1 MAFVEKYLSHYD
13 YVPFKHNWYVDC
25 KPKKRLLKNSQVDSE
40 ALAKLSLIELQQVVN
55 PRNVDT
61 VEKIIR
67 EKLKEQEQLLKAS
80 QQFDYAKKQAKK
92 QEQEYI
98 QEKAR
103 QAAKRTAIRNCVAI
117 EYPNLARAMGRKYA

>member
-55 PRNVDT
+55 PRNVDE
-61 VEKIIR
+61 VEKIIKQ
-67 EKLKEQEQLLKAS
+67 KLKEQERLLKAS
-80 QQFDYAKKQAKK
+80 QQYEYAKKQAHKK
-92 QEQEYI
+92 SM
-98 QEKAR
+98 KASIER
-103 QAAKRTAIRNCVAI
+103 NKHIAKKRTMQLLDG
-117 EYPNLARAMGRKYA
+117 LACAPRYSTIYA

>member
-55 PRNVDT
+55 PRNIDV
-61 VEKIIR
+61 VEKIIKQ
-67 EKLKEQEQLLKAS
+67 KLKEQKRLLKAS
-80 QQFDYAKKQAKK
+80 QQHEYAKKRTKK
-92 QEQEYI
+92 VAMRESIERNKQI
-98 QEKAR
+98 TK
-103 QAAKRTAIRNCVAI
+103 KRTMQLLGG
-117 EYPNLARAMGRKYA
+117 LACSPDYARIYA